1 MINFTNQLIRK
12 CQAAAVADD
21 VTFLGTP
28 LTFLLTLPALMQE
41 VQTLNFLGRPF
52 TKALTGCKL
61 GYQRREVLLLA
72 CETFLPKL
80 GLLPHISQAFAII
93 INTPSS

>member
-1 MINFTNQLIRK
+1 MWTSDAHEDCHVPMESGLAMTNFTNQLIRK
-12 CQAAAVADD
+12 CQAAAVAVE
-21 VTFLGTP
+21 VTFLGRP
-28 LTFLLTLPALMQE
+28 LTFLVTLPALMQD

-72 CETFLPKL
+72 
-80 GLLPHISQAFAII
+80 
-93 INTPSS
+93 